1 MGHSLRSIQ
10 LGGRCQLW
18 LASTQ
23 SKVVCLPASWNANL
37 IAFAASWLH
46 PWKLCLRSLLMSYQ
60 TCGQVSGSVVGSSV
74 GSSVAGSS
82 FPKLKPMF
90 DMGKSI
96 PRPLFVVGAPGSP
109 PTPNP
114 FNTEVR
120 DPKFSP
126 NGLRATERSQR
137 FVWCEYGWLRSR
149 TYRFR
154 LIVRCRL
161 VFRGMHKG
169 SGCKGE
175 AVKRLDPHLVFS
187 QMELG

>member
-1 MGHSLRSIQ
+1 MGYFLRSIQ
-10 LGGRCQLW
+10 LEKSRQLW

-23 SKVVCLPASWNANL
+23 PKVVFLPASWKANL

-46 PWKLCLRSLLMSYQ
+46 PWKLCLRSRLMSYQ
-60 TCGQVSGSVVGSSV
+60 TCGQVSGSVAGSSV
-74 GSSVAGSS
+74 GSSVVGSS

-96 PRPLFVVGAPGSP
+96 PRPLFVAGAPGSP

-126 NGLRATERSQR
+126 NGLRATGRSQR
-137 FVWCEYGWLRSR
+137 FVGCD
-149 TYRFR
+149 YRY
-154 LIVRCRL
+154 CDL
-161 VFRGMHKG
+161 VPI
-169 SGCKGE
+169 
-175 AVKRLDPHLVFS
+175 A
-187 QMELG
+187 LG

>member
-1 MGHSLRSIQ
+1 MGYFLRSIQ
-10 LGGRCQLW
+10 LEKSCQLW

-23 SKVVCLPASWNANL
+23 SKVLFLPASWKANL

-60 TCGQVSGSVVGSSV
+60 TCGQVSGSVVGSSLPV
-74 GSSVAGSS
+74 VGSS
-82 FPKLKPMF
+82 FPIVGSPFPKSNPMF

-137 FVWCEYGWLRSR
+137 CVWCDYW
-149 TYRFR
+149 Y
-154 LIVRCRL
+154 CDL
-161 VFRGMHKG
+161 VPI
-169 SGCKGE
+169 
-175 AVKRLDPHLVFS
+175 A
-187 QMELG
+187 LG